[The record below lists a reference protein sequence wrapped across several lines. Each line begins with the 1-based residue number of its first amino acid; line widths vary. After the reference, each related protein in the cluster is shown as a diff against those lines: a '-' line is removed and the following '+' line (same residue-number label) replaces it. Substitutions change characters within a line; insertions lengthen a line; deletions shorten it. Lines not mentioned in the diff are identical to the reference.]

1 MDKTV
6 FFTQDGQGAALPLD
20 VENYLNLKDSVITA
34 RDKKNRQALG
44 TSGYFGYGFPGM
56 PFDQGPANPDNFCQ
70 GEDIVLDTFLYFLGA
85 PVGLDRYTIKVFL
98 KSSLREVEAF
108 WIGELSNGL
117 YSTDRPGFYTVW
129 IPGSVTAEL
138 TAGTYYMDIQV
149 KEEVAAGAGP
159 RDRISKLVS
168 YVFNI
173 EYCAMSPKPE
183 NIQNSHEH
191 RGAQESIWPNT
202 PNPTSR

>member
-20 VENYLNLKDSVITA
+20 VADYLELKESVITA
-34 RDKKNRQALG
+34 KDKFFIKEVV
-44 TSGYFGYGFPGM
+44 SSSYYGYGFPGM
-56 PFDQGPANPDNFCQ
+56 PFDQGPTNPDNFCQ
-70 GEDIVLDTFLYFLGA
+70 GEDVVLNAFLYFLGA
-85 PVGLDRYTIKVFL
+85 PVGLERYAIKVFL
-98 KSSLREVEAF
+98 KSSLREIVPF
-108 WIGELSNGL
+108 WVGELSNGL
-117 YSTDRPGFYTVW
+117 YATERTGFYTIW

-138 TAGTYYMDIQV
+138 TAGTYYMDVQV
-149 KEEVAAGAGP
+149 KEEVATGAGP
-159 RDRISKLVS
+159 RDRISKLAS

-173 EYCAMSPKPE
+173 VYCAMSPKPE

-191 RGAQESIWPNT
+191 RGTQEALWPNT